1 MRVRLRPGP
10 PCDRSRPPPLLAEV
24 WDGLFERTFAT
35 APRWH
40 EHLFEVKPRALA
52 RAGTDRYASN
62 VRSVP
67 SVDPLSTPLAQAGD
81 PEPPADSGGPAGS
94 DPEPGGRGPTLSA
107 QRQRILEV
115 IAAYQRRRGYPPSV
129 REIAEAVG
137 LSSTSSV
144 HSHLRVLQRDGYLR
158 RDPAKPRALE
168 IHWEPREDVQAP
180 SPPAVRVPLVGDVA
194 AGLGVLAEEAVEEY
208 LPVPVAL
215 AARGELFALRVRGD
229 SMIDA
234 GILDG
239 DLVIVR
245 AQEDAEVGQIV
256 VAGLPDGDATV
267 KRFER
272 HGDDVVLVPANAR
285 LTPLVFRPEEVRI
298 FGRVVSLLR
307 RL

>member
-1 MRVRLRPGP
+1 MSSG
-10 PCDRSRPPPLLAEV
+10 
-24 WDGLFERTFAT
+24 
-35 APRWH
+35 
-40 EHLFEVKPRALA
+40 
-52 RAGTDRYASN
+52 RYASN

-67 SVDPLSTPLAQAGD
+67 SVGVSSTSTEPSADDELTTDGDRGSPAGVGGAHRTG
-81 PEPPADSGGPAGS
+81 PQPAEAGPA
-94 DPEPGGRGPTLSA
+94 LSA

-115 IAAYQRRRGYPPSV
+115 IAAYQRQRGYPPSV

-168 IHWEPREDVQAP
+168 IHWEPREATQAP
-180 SPPAVRVPLVGDVA
+180 APTAVPVPLVGDVA
-194 AGLGVLAEEAVEEY
+194 AGLGVLAEQAVEEY
-208 LPVPVAL
+208 LPVPATLVT
-215 AARGELFALRVRGD
+215 RGELFALRVRGD

-239 DLVIVR
+239 DVVVVR
-245 AQEDAEVGQIV
+245 AQDDAEPGQVV

-267 KRFER
+267 KRYER
-272 HGDDVVLVPANAR
+272 RGGAVVLVPANAR
-285 LTPLVFRPEEVRI
+285 LTPLVFRPDEVRI